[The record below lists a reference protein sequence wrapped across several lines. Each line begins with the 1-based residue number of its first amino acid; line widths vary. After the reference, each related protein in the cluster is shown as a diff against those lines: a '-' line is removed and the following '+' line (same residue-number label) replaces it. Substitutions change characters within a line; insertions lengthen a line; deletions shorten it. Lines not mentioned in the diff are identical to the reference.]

1 MLHVLLHVFVGS
13 RSEQSYTTQPR
24 KGDAPAAC
32 AIDARGPHMH
42 CLAAAFY
49 FIPAQAMTKKPYPQH
64 PPDRD
69 LNSVKLVA
77 GF

>member
-1 MLHVLLHVFVGS
+1 MLLPPARSMRVVLTCIV
-13 RSEQSYTTQPR
+13 
-24 KGDAPAAC
+24 C
-32 AIDARGPHMH
+32 
-42 CLAAAFY
+42 AAAFY
-49 FIPAQAMTKKPYPQH
+49 FIPAQAMTKNPYPQH